1 MGNQTN
7 YKRNRHKVLFINK
20 RTNRIRFFRTFKFSI
35 FIILFSCNVPTLN
48 NDVKTLKQP
57 FTEIKKANW
66 LIGQWKSISSDGIA
80 IEYWN
85 HLNDSAMEGTSYF
98 LKGKDT
104 VSKETILLVQ
114 EGEKLIYIPTVSNQN
129 QGEPIAFS
137 CIIST
142 DRALAFENKAH
153 DFPQLISYKQIKAD
167 SAVAEISGP
176 INGKTASIV
185 FNMKKQ

>member
-1 MGNQTN
+1 MI
-7 YKRNRHKVLFINK
+7 KPLAL
-20 RTNRIRFFRTFKFSI
+20 SI
-35 FIILFSCNVPTLN
+35 FFILALVSCNPGTAGN
-48 NDVKTLKQP
+48 NKEAFPKS
-57 FTEIKKANW
+57 FKEIKKAAW

-85 HLNDSAMEGTSYF
+85 HLNDSAMAGTSYF

-114 EGEKLIYIPTVSNQN
+114 KGEKLIYIPTVSNQN
-129 QGEPIAFS
+129 EGEPILFS
-137 CIIST
+137 CVFST
-142 DRALAFENKAH
+142 DKELVFENKAH
-153 DFPQLISYKQIKAD
+153 DFPQLISYKQIRED

-176 INGKTASIV
+176 INGKSKAIT